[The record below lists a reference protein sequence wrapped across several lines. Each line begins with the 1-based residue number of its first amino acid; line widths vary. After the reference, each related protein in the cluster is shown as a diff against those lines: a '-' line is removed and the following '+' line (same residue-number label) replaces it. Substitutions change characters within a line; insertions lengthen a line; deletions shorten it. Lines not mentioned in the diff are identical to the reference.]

1 MDSVETM
8 VEFKFLHHK
17 SDSNQGYDYT
27 AIIVS
32 SIFGYWDKILNS
44 EIIIWE

>member
-17 SDSNQGYDYT
+17 SDWNQGYDYT

-32 SIFGYWDKILNS
+32 LISGYWDKILNS